1 MQSVLKPGFLPS
13 VYSWE
18 PKISGDFLKQKPRS
32 LMLERLVLR
41 VSSRAWFGGGNKAE
55 LISSEEWER
64 SPGRKADGS

>member
-1 MQSVLKPGFLPS
+1 MRSVLKPGFLPS

-41 VSSRAWFGGGNKAE
+41 VSSRAWFGGGIKQ
-55 LISSEEWER
+55 S
-64 SPGRKADGS
+64 